1 MGPEKERPKNRKDV
15 TVVKKCLNL
24 LALVL
29 AMALVFTGCSL
40 SDLGLKEE
48 EPQLTG
54 EVGDT
59 FETMFFDFSVD
70 EASSPEEYDGYTPAE
85 GNRLVVCKVTITNTF
100 GEPLPMFDT
109 DFQLQWGSGDE
120 DYAWAVDAF
129 NDSLMPLEW
138 ELLTGDTATY
148 EMLFEAPADV
158 DRFMLVYLEMYTD
171 ADGNDG
177 EGDLYNVNFS
187 V

>member
-1 MGPEKERPKNRKDV
+1 M
-15 TVVKKCLNL
+15 KKICTI

-29 AMALVFTGCSL
+29 ALSLVFTGCSL

-54 EVGDT
+54 QVGDT
-59 FETMFFDFSVD
+59 MKTMFFDFSVD
-70 EASSPEEYDGYTPAE
+70 AVSSPEEYDGYTPAE
-85 GNRLVVCKVTITNTF
+85 GNRLVVCTVTVKNTF
-100 GEPLPMFDT
+100 GETLPMYDT

-129 NDSLMPLEW
+129 NDQLMPLEW

-148 EMLFEAPADV
+148 DMLFEAPADV

-177 EGDLYNVNFS
+177 EGDLFNVNFD

>member
-1 MGPEKERPKNRKDV
+1 MMKSLR
-15 TVVKKCLNL
+15 L

-29 AMALVFTGCSL
+29 ALAVAFTGCSL
-40 SDLGLKEE
+40 SDMGLKEE

-59 FETMFFDFSVD
+59 MKTMFFDFSVD
-70 EASSPEEYDGYTPAE
+70 EASSPEEYDGYTAAE
-85 GNRLVVCKVTITNTF
+85 GNRLVLCTVTITNTF
-100 GEPLPMFDT
+100 GETLPMYDA

-120 DYAWAVDAF
+120 DYAWAIDAF
-129 NDSLMPLEW
+129 NDQLMPLEW

-148 EMLFEAPADV
+148 EMLFQAPEDV

-171 ADGNDG
+171 ADGNEG
-177 EGDLYNVNFS
+177 EGDLFNVNFS

>member
-1 MGPEKERPKNRKDV
+1 M
-15 TVVKKCLNL
+15 KKIGKL

-29 AMALVFTGCSL
+29 ALSVVFTGCSL
-40 SDLGLKEE
+40 GDLGLKEE

-54 EVGDT
+54 EIGDT
-59 FETMFFDFSVD
+59 LETMFFDFSVD
-70 EASSPEEYDGYTPAE
+70 EASSPAEYDGYTPAE
-85 GNRLVVCKVTITNTF
+85 GNRLVLCTVTVTNTF
-100 GEPLPMFDT
+100 GETLPMFDA

-120 DYAWAVDAF
+120 DYAWAIDAF
-129 NDSLMPLEW
+129 NDELMPLEW

-148 EMLFEAPADV
+148 KMLFEAPADV
-158 DRFMLVYLEMYTD
+158 DRFMIVYLEMYTD

-177 EGDLYNVNFS
+177 EGDLFNVNFS

>member
-1 MGPEKERPKNRKDV
+1 M
-15 TVVKKCLNL
+15 KKICTI

-29 AMALVFTGCSL
+29 ALSLVFTGCSL

-54 EVGDT
+54 QVGDT
-59 FETMFFDFSVD
+59 MKTMFFDFSVD
-70 EASSPEEYDGYTPAE
+70 AVSSPEEYDGYTPAE
-85 GNRLVVCKVTITNTF
+85 GNRLVVCTVTVDNTF
-100 GEPLPMFDT
+100 GETLPMYDT

-129 NDSLMPLEW
+129 NDQLMPLEW

-148 EMLFEAPADV
+148 DMLFEAPADV

-177 EGDLYNVNFS
+177 EGDLFNVNFD